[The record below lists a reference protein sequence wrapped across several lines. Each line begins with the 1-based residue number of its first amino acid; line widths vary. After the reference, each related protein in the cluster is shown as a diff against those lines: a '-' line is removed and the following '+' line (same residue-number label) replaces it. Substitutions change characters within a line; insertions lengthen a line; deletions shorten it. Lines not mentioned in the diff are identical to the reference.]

1 MKQLIAANW
10 KMNGMPGWADK
21 VGQLARADVSDA
33 AELLIC
39 PPAPLIGALCEAAK
53 GTSVAIGAQDCSPD
67 EAGAHTG
74 ETDAELIAALGA
86 RYVIVGHS
94 ERRAGGE
101 TDAVIKAK
109 AERAIACGLRPIVC
123 VGESLD
129 VREAGDASAVVVKQL
144 CASMPEG
151 GDYDIAYE
159 PIWAIGTGRVAE
171 IADIA
176 EMHAAI
182 RKAVGPGPRILYG
195 GSVKPGN
202 AQDILATPEVGGALV
217 GGASLEMDSFA
228 SIARHAVEQ
237 S

>member
-10 KMNGMPGWADK
+10 KMNGMPDWAEK
-21 VGQLARADVSDA
+21 VGELARAEVSGA

-39 PPAPLIGALCEAAK
+39 PPAPLLSLLCEAASDSAV
-53 GTSVAIGAQDCSPD
+53 TIGAQDCSAD

-74 ETDAELIAALGA
+74 ETDAALIAALGA
-86 RYVIVGHS
+86 RYVILGHS

-101 TDAVIKAK
+101 SDALVKAK

-129 VREAGDASAVVVKQL
+129 VREAGEANAVVVDQL
-144 CASMPEG
+144 LSSIPET

-171 IADIA
+171 VADIA

-182 RKAVGPGPRILYG
+182 RAAVKPGPRILYG
-195 GSVKPGN
+195 GSVKPAN
-202 AQDILATPEVGGALV
+202 AQEILATSEVGGALV
-217 GGASLEMDSFA
+217 GGASLQMDSFA
-228 SIARHAVEQ
+228 AIALHAIR
-237 S
+237 